1 MPQVQPTRLPH
12 SRSTQSLRPSA
23 NGTPATPGH
32 QRKPSLTRPPGT
44 GLRPKPIPLSSHHPS
59 GSCASSISTRSAIPS
74 LGRLRPAPRPP
85 TSSSNSSL
93 STTKEVPAIR
103 PVRSLTTLRQAA
115 KVEKGKTPAPLTAA
129 HTGPAPR
136 PRPVVGAR
144 SRPRAT
150 TLVENPETPPRSQ
163 KAPGKVP
170 DRLVPN
176 KTGERVKRTPSA
188 RSPVLSGARRVPAA
202 RGESTESLAQPS
214 PPPKTTTTR
223 SLMRRP
229 LSLADRVFGGGS
241 ALKIAAKE
249 KEKPAPSPFP
259 SPLARLSQRDL
270 RTSLRA
276 NSNTSPAAPK
286 SPPPKSASPTAVK
299 FSPAGKNPNL
309 SEDKSFKLPLGKRTP
324 AQRRIASTPVR
335 TPAHSRRALPET
347 PALSTFLRDQSTRIG
362 QIGEED
368 ISLASSTSFR
378 CLTPPGHGST
388 DLEFVSAIAGPP
400 ATRARRPLRSP
411 LSPTSPLSPRRTARP
426 IATSTELRAEL
437 ARVKNERVVLE
448 TRVAAAEAE
457 VGRLTGLAEAALR
470 DRQRALDRAENAEVA
485 REAALWDA
493 VVQAAD
499 EAIEEERALLVA
511 IAAARAIVMA
521 M

>member
-12 SRSTQSLRPSA
+12 SRSTQSLRPPA

-32 QRKPSLTRPPGT
+32 QRKPSLTRPPRT
-44 GLRPKPIPLSSHHPS
+44 GLRPKPIPLPSHHPS
-59 GSCASSISTRSAIPS
+59 GSCTSSISTRSAIPS

-93 STTKEVPAIR
+93 STTKEVPVIR

-136 PRPVVGAR
+136 AKPVVWTR

-150 TLVENPETPPRSQ
+150 TLVEKPETPPRSQ

-176 KTGERVKRTPSA
+176 KTEERVKRTPSS
-188 RSPVLSGARRVPAA
+188 RSPVLGVARRVPAA

-229 LSLADRVFGGGS
+229 LSLADRVFERTRPTAERITTAGS
-241 ALKIAAKE
+241 
-249 KEKPAPSPFP
+249 
-259 SPLARLSQRDL
+259 L

-276 NSNTSPAAPK
+276 NSNTSPTAPK

-299 FSPAGKNPNL
+299 FPPAGKNPNL
-309 SEDKSFKLPLGKRTP
+309 SEDKSFKLPFGKRTP

-378 CLTPPGHGST
+378 GLTPPGHEST
-388 DLEFVSAIAGPP
+388 ELEFVSAIAGPP

-411 LSPTSPLSPRRTARP
+411 LSPTSPLSPRRAARP

-457 VGRLTGLAEAALR
+457 VGRLTGLAESAMR

-499 EAIEEERALLVA
+499 EAIEEERALRVA